1 MSDVTVITISIALEE
16 ANDPVLEPT
25 PAERCANQSR
35 CDLWSECNDPLCFR
49 AGCRNDVFSPR
60 KGEKS

>member
-1 MSDVTVITISIALEE
+1 MSDLTTVSVNITIVAAAKPRPKKDSGAKADQL
-16 ANDPVLEPT
+16 P
-25 PAERCANQSR
+25 

-49 AGCRNDVFSPR
+49 AGCRNDVFSPK